1 MSSSNTRRNTSNA
14 TAGPSSIRDVPST
27 SRNAHEGSSYQTRG
41 TKRKAPPTSSE
52 APLPRDKSLGNYIEF
67 DLSKLRNSKGGF
79 LVEDEDGP
87 GGSAAKTVEEL
98 KKERERQMQ
107 RLEQEQDPGI
117 ILDSSKQP
125 RCHVC
130 NSLEV
135 DDQFRRIFGIMV
147 CKTCTKAD
155 PDKFSLLTKT
165 EVKEDYLL
173 TDSELRDPEL
183 LPHLLRPNPHK
194 ATYSNMMLFL
204 RCQVESYAFGPNRWG
219 SPEEL
224 DAEFAR
230 RQEAKAQ
237 RRGKKFV
244 EEMKGLRMRTRDARI
259 AKRNEEAAHEH
270 RWVGVDGQ
278 VGQQVCETCGQ
289 EIEVEEF

>member
-1 MSSSNTRRNTSNA
+1 PEELNDHMLFTHSPPLDLLVRTSGVRRLSDFMLWQASSSNTQLCFVDVYWPQFGLRHLIPILLNYQRAVWARSRQEGGKVGGRRVGGVASLSVA
-14 TAGPSSIRDVPST
+14 AEGEVGERAAVSHRRQRIAKGRSPRPFVLLLFIASLVLLV
-27 SRNAHEGSSYQTRG
+27 AHLAYG
-41 TKRKAPPTSSE
+41 
-52 APLPRDKSLGNYIEF
+52 L
-67 DLSKLRNSKGGF
+67 
-79 LVEDEDGP
+79 
-87 GGSAAKTVEEL
+87 
-98 KKERERQMQ
+98 
-107 RLEQEQDPGI
+107 
-117 ILDSSKQP
+117 
-125 RCHVC
+125 HW
-130 NSLEV
+130 
-135 DDQFRRIFGIMV
+135 
-147 CKTCTKAD
+147 AD

-224 DAEFAR
+224 DAELTR